1 MRCRVQEGMEN
12 MEIAKVALI
21 GIMGVLLAIQFKSQK
36 PEYSL
41 YIGFVVSL
49 IIFAYAIQ
57 LLQVV
62 LGKMD
67 SLRLFLEGSGTYLGT
82 LLKVVGITYLC
93 EFAAGICKDA
103 GYTAISGQIE
113 VFGKLTVLFAGMPIL
128 FAVMEYIQDFML

>member
-1 MRCRVQEGMEN
+1 

-21 GIMGVLLAIQFKSQK
+21 GIVGVLLAIQFKNQK
-36 PEYSL
+36 AEYSL

-49 IIFAYAIQ
+49 IIFAYAVQ

-62 LGKMD
+62 LGQIE
-67 SLRLFLEGSGTYLGT
+67 SLQSFLKGSGKYLGT

-93 EFAAGICKDA
+93 EFSAGICRDA
-103 GYTAISGQIE
+103 GYSAISGQIE

-128 FAVMEYIQDFML
+128 FAVIEYIQGFML

>member
-1 MRCRVQEGMEN
+1 

-21 GIMGVLLAIQFKSQK
+21 GIVGVLLAIQFKSQK

-49 IIFAYAIQ
+49 TIFAYAVQ

>member
-1 MRCRVQEGMEN
+1 
-12 MEIAKVALI
+12 MEIAKVAFI
-21 GIMGVLLAIQFKSQK
+21 GIVGVLLAIQFKSQK

-41 YIGFVVSL
+41 YIGFAVSL
-49 IIFAYAIQ
+49 IIFAYAVQ

-62 LGKMD
+62 LEQMD
-67 SLRLFLEGSGTYLGT
+67 NLRLFLEGSSTYLGT

-93 EFAAGICKDA
+93 EFASGICKDA

-128 FAVMEYIQDFML
+128 FAVIEYIQDFLL

>member
-1 MRCRVQEGMEN
+1 

-21 GIMGVLLAIQFKSQK
+21 GIVGVLLAIQFKSQK

-49 IIFAYAIQ
+49 IIFAYAVQ

-67 SLRLFLEGSGTYLGT
+67 SLRMFLEGSGTYLGT

>member
-1 MRCRVQEGMEN
+1 
-12 MEIAKVALI
+12 MEIAKVAFI
-21 GIMGVLLAIQFKSQK
+21 GIVGVLLAIQFKSQK

-41 YIGFVVSL
+41 YIGFAVSL
-49 IIFAYAIQ
+49 IIFAYAVQ

-62 LGKMD
+62 LEQMD
-67 SLRLFLEGSGTYLGT
+67 NLRLFLEGSSTYLGT

-93 EFAAGICKDA
+93 EFASGICKDA

-128 FAVMEYIQDFML
+128 FAVIEYIQDFML